1 MQEAATPAAERA
13 PPAGKRPIEEVR
25 NALRGLRGTIG
36 LLVFMQVL
44 TLAGLGGLL
53 WHTFLRTG

>member
-1 MQEAATPAAERA
+1 MRDPVTPAEEKT
-13 PPAGKRPIEEVR
+13 PPPGKRPIEEVR
-25 NALRGLRGTIG
+25 NALRGIRGTIG
-36 LLVFMQVL
+36 LLVFMQLL